1 MGMVLIPEDQEMT
14 AQMAFFKDRFDV
26 AFKNQKNILS
36 DIANMKLGY
45 KEGCVPALRI
55 SQYEVKCVLSVY
67 PKEFMIQEITK
78 DELLKWDFK
87 NLIFIEPLWKLIMS
101 NKAILPL
108 LWEMF
113 PNHPNLVPAYYDS
126 PL

>member
-1 MGMVLIPEDQEMT
+1 MGMVLIPEDQEMA
-14 AQMAFFKDRFDV
+14 AQMAFFKDRFDTEFRNKV
-26 AFKNQKNILS
+26 NILS

-55 SQYEVKCVLSVY
+55 NQNEVKCVLSVY

-87 NLIFIEPLWKLIMS
+87 NLKFIEPPWKLIMS

>member
-1 MGMVLIPEDQEMT
+1 
-14 AQMAFFKDRFDV
+14 MAFFKDRFDTE
-26 AFKNQKNILS
+26 FRNQVNILS

-55 SQYEVKCVLSVY
+55 NQNEVKCVLSVY

-126 PL
+126 PLK

>member
-45 KEGCVPALRI
+45 KEGCEPALRI
-55 SQYEVKCVLSVY
+55 SQTEVKCVLNVY

-87 NLIFIEPLWKLIMS
+87 NLKFIEPPWKLIMS

>member
-1 MGMVLIPEDQEMT
+1 MTKEKLEDSELFIKVTPGDTNTFTVNNDSAPLKSALIESTKIPSDSFT
-14 AQMAFFKDRFDV
+14 G
-26 AFKNQKNILS
+26 LS
-36 DIANMKLGY
+36 
-45 KEGCVPALRI
+45 
-55 SQYEVKCVLSVY
+55 
-67 PKEFMIQEITK
+67 K

-126 PL
+126 PLK